1 MKLLLGLL
9 TVLAVVWLLRAARRG
24 GSTDAAA
31 SAPQQPVP
39 QAMVRCAHCG
49 VHLPQ
54 TDAVEHGDRA
64 YCSMLHRLA
73 GPRAPYGTR

>member
-1 MKLLLGLL
+1 MSKLLLGVLVL
-9 TVLAVVWLLRAARRG
+9 LAVVWLLRGSRRGREAARR
-24 GSTDAAA
+24 DM
-31 SAPQQPVP
+31 APPQAV

-54 TDAVEHGDRA
+54 TDAVEHAGRA

-73 GPRAPYGTR
+73 GPRAPHGSR